1 VPRLVLY
8 LDEWQRR
15 PESEREWPKD
25 VLGLLAT
32 IGPAAAAALPTLK
45 RLRTTQA
52 EAGEAPSQALDPD
65 DPLDQA
71 ILALQS
77 HV

>member
-1 VPRLVLY
+1 MLY

-15 PESEREWPKD
+15 PESERDWPKD
-25 VLGLLAT
+25 VLGLLAA

-52 EAGEAPSQALDPD
+52 EAGEASCDTLDPE
-65 DPLDQA
+65 DPLDRA